1 MSTTNT
7 KDAVL
12 AARRLAVVAS
22 LAAGAIYLLIALGV
36 VSVGASTREAA
47 TDLFGFGL
55 IMAGVSVAV
64 ALGLWL
70 FATSLVVLAGAAIV
84 ELIAL
89 VGYVAAW
96 SLREPPFELWGMSI
110 KVFQAI
116 ALVAIGYLL
125 VRGRRTAQVA
135 AGTRGGAA

>member
-36 VSVGASTREAA
+36 VSVGASTQEAA

-89 VGYVAAW
+89 VGYVAA

>member
-1 MSTTNT
+1 MSTTIT
-7 KDAVL
+7 QDDVP
-12 AARRLAVVAS
+12 AARRLAVLAS
-22 LAAGAIYLLIALGV
+22 LAAGAIYLLIGLGV
-36 VSVGASTREAA
+36 VSVGASTQEAT
-47 TDLFGFGL
+47 TDLFGFGV
-55 IMAGVSVAV
+55 IMAGVSAAV

-70 FATSLVVLAGAAIV
+70 FATSRVVLAGAAIV

-125 VRGRRTAQVA
+125 LRGRRSAQA
-135 AGTRGGAA
+135 TAGTRGGAA